1 MGFQIQTGI
10 FSMAYWGWSG
20 YIHFTPAAVTNIMQ
34 YEKFKDTKT
43 EIRSRNWKDRNT
55 ITQIKSTNND
65 VITPLVSS
73 NSSAYKTLHR
83 KLKIEQYRSH

>member
-10 FSMAYWGWSG
+10 FSMTYYGWSG
-20 YIHFTPAAVTNIMQ
+20 YIHLTPATVTNIMQ
-34 YEKFKDTKT
+34 YEKFKDTKA
-43 EIRSRNWKDRNT
+43 EIRSCNWKDRNT

-65 VITPLVSS
+65 LITPLVSS
-73 NSSAYKTLHR
+73 NSSPYKTLHR